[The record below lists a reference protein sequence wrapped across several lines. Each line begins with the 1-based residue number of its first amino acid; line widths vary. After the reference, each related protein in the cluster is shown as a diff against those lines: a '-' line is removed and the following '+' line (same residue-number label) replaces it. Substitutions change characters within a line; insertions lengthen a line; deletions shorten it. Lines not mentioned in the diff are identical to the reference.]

1 MLFLLTFQSHIAI
14 HSFGQKICYPW
25 SYTSN
30 HVEDWHDLQEMGEIM
45 SNEIQK
51 SSGRYY
57 TVGPGSY
64 NEYQSI
70 GGASDWARG
79 EMGIKWVFFLELPP
93 TRRSKNAGF
102 LLPTNH
108 IQPTGESIFRGIR
121 EMGVQISH
129 KIVP

>member
-1 MLFLLTFQSHIAI
+1 MS
-14 HSFGQKICYPW
+14 S
-25 SYTSN
+25 
-30 HVEDWHDLQEMGEIM
+30 EI
-45 SNEIQK
+45 EK
-51 SSGRYY
+51 SSGLHYS
-57 TVGPGSY
+57 VGPGART
-64 NEYQSI
+64 EYQSI
-70 GGASDWARG
+70 GGSSDWARG

-102 LLPTNH
+102 LLPANH